1 MYGPL
6 KCREIYA
13 VDRLQKQADIIDRL
27 IKISE
32 NGSEIDLLPGKL

>member
-1 MYGPL
+1 VYGPL
-6 KCREIYA
+6 KSREIYA

-32 NGSEIDLLPGKL
+32 NGSEIDLLLGKL